1 MAEKEIIKDC
11 SVCGSLNCY
20 KRDKNFSKNCPTE
33 NLDAELND
41 SSFREYFDDEFTA
54 KASRVSAEVEG
65 KFYGKITRIEEIAE
79 FASRMGYKT
88 LGVASCVG
96 LAKETAVFARFL
108 RGKGFTVHDFVCKV
122 GSRDKTESGIPEEH
136 KIAPGNFEAMCNP
149 VLQAQLLAEHGTE
162 FNIIVGLCVGHD
174 SIFIHHSKAPVTYF
188 IVKDRVLA
196 HNPAAAVY
204 TCGSYYKRIFD

>member
-1 MAEKEIIKDC
+1 MAGKERINDC

-20 KRDKNFSKNCPTE
+20 KRDKSFAKNCPTE
-33 NLDAELND
+33 NLDPAQKDTALK
-41 SSFREYFDDEFTA
+41 EYFEDDFTRE
-54 KASRVSAEVEG
+54 ASRASAEVEG
-65 KFYGKITRIEEIAE
+65 KFYGKLTRIEEIVQ
-79 FASRMGYKT
+79 FASGMGYKT

-96 LAKETAVFARFL
+96 LAKETAIFAKYL
-108 RGKGFTVHDFVCKV
+108 RSKGFVVHDFVCKI
-122 GSRDKTESGIPEEH
+122 GSVDKTEGGIPEEH

-204 TCGSYYKRIFD
+204 TCGSYYKKIFD